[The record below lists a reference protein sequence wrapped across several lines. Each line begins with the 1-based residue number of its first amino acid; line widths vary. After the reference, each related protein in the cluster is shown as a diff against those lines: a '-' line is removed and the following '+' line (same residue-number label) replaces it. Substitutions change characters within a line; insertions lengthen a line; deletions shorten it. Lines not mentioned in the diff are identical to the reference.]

1 MSTCYQYASVR
12 FTTTPSLWDEFCSN
26 CTQECSTVDFLLTPS
41 SLTAPSIP
49 FANVTKSF
57 VESTAVPL
65 PEDWETNWLTEVKN
79 NYVSLQVVCDSN
91 QVENNTQEAA
101 MSPVDVLSNVGGQTG
116 LWIGMSFLGI
126 MEFVE
131 MFYRLFRYELRII
144 KQAIR
149 RKIRQRNRLN
159 VMQ

>member
-1 MSTCYQYASVR
+1 M
-12 FTTTPSLWDEFCSN
+12 
-26 CTQECSTVDFLLTPS
+26 
-41 SLTAPSIP
+41 
-49 FANVTKSF
+49 TKTF
-57 VESTAVPL
+57 VESTSVPL

-79 NYVSLQVVCDSN
+79 NYVSLQVVCESN